1 MSAQPSPSPRPAP
14 STDSPSCYLC
24 GASDPA
30 LVRDRLRHGIRRNVL
45 SCKACGL
52 VFLEPVD
59 QDLRAYYEG
68 EYRKLYSPVV
78 GRKLS
83 SREIFEMNLPHQQS
97 RVDRI
102 AHLLRPDTRVLDV
115 GCSAGFFLHTLRPHV
130 GECVGIEFNAE
141 DAAFVSDELGIPAY
155 TTPVE
160 ETDLD
165 EGSFDLI
172 TAFHVVEH
180 LEDPRAVLTTLRRYL
195 KPGGHVVFEVP
206 NVDDA
211 LLSVYRVEPYADFWY
226 REPHL
231 FNFSPRTFTELMR
244 QSGYAGE
251 TFTIQRYSLV
261 NHLNWILT
269 GGPQASFRAGTETP
283 RLAAE
288 AGVDEDVAG
297 EIDAFFARI
306 NEEYKSLLN
315 RHGRGDCVVFIGQAD
330 APR

>member
-1 MSAQPSPSPRPAP
+1 MTPQPGPSPQLPS
-14 STDSPSCYLC
+14 STDAPACYLC
-24 GASDPA
+24 GSAD
-30 LVRDRLRHGIRRNVL
+30 LEQVRDRLRHGIRRNVL
-45 SCKACGL
+45 ACRSCGL
-52 VFLEPVD
+52 VFLESVR
-59 QDLRAYYEG
+59 QDLRTYYED
-68 EYRKLYSPVV
+68 EYRKQYSPVV

-83 SREIFEMNLPHQQS
+83 SREIFEMNLPHQQT
-97 RVDRI
+97 RIDRI
-102 AHLLRPDTRVLDV
+102 AHLLRPDMRVLDV
-115 GCSAGFFLHTLRPHV
+115 GCSAGFFLHALRPHV
-130 GECVGIEFNAE
+130 GACIGIEFNRE
-141 DAAFVSDELGIPAY
+141 DAAFVADELGIPTF

-180 LEDPRAVLTTLRRYL
+180 LDDPRAVLTTLRRYL

-211 LLSVYRVEPYADFWY
+211 LLSVYSVEPYADFWY

-231 FNFSPRTFTELMR
+231 FNFSPRTFTDLMR
-244 QSGYAGE
+244 QSGYTGD

-269 GGPQASFRAGTETP
+269 GAPQPSFRAGTETP
-283 RLAAE
+283 RLAAK
-288 AGVDEDVAG
+288 AGVDKTVAADV
-297 EIDAFFARI
+297 DAFFARI
-306 NEEYKSLLN
+306 NAEYKALLN